1 MTTPKQ
7 IVNSH
12 SPSVAIPSGRDRGPY
27 SAHYAVNDDY
37 RGWILL
43 LIILVALG
51 GAALV
56 FGQNAAAQTQTKA
69 KPDTQYHVSTLP
81 SLGGTSSGGNSIND
95 QSWVAGY
102 SRQLDRNRHATLWR
116 NSLLTDLDTLGGPN
130 SSVTWNV
137 KNTAG
142 IIVGISQTADP
153 EPLGESW
160 SSAFFYSTPNNV
172 GYINLGFVWEQTL
185 NQMRGL
191 PNFPGGNNGF
201 ATGANN
207 LRQAVGWAENDVHDP
222 TCVSPQV
229 LQFRPAMWTLG
240 PPDQIQGLPLIPG
253 DSSGAATAIND
264 NGQIVGIS
272 GICDQA
278 VGRHTAKHAV
288 LWENGTVTDIYPN
301 PPAPWWNTPTAIN
314 QRGDI
319 VGFAGDPAFVEGD
332 ILHAFMWTRE
342 DGIRLLKPLPNRTP
356 KHVDSEAY
364 GINENR
370 QVVGVSCDADLV
382 DCRAVIWDHGNTPTD
397 LNDLKAPGYSAVL
410 TSAKDI
416 NNNGEITGRAA
427 DPNKGALTAYLAVP
441 VGGH

>member
-1 MTTPKQ
+1 MSTQQQHIQFITKKA
-7 IVNSH
+7 S
-12 SPSVAIPSGRDRGPY
+12 RTCLT
-27 SAHYAVNDDY
+27 
-37 RGWILL
+37 IL
-43 LIILVALG
+43 IAACCA
-51 GAALV
+51 AAL
-56 FGQNAAAQTQTKA
+56 AQTHAKTKP
-69 KPDTQYHVSTLP
+69 KMQYHVSTLA

-95 QSWVAGY
+95 QSWVSGY
-102 SRQLDRNRHATLWR
+102 SRMADRNRHATLWR
-116 NSLLTDLDTLGGPN
+116 NSLLTDLGTLGGPN

-142 IIVGISQTADP
+142 IIVGISQTATTP
-153 EPLGESW
+153 EPNGENW
-160 SSAFFYSTPNNV
+160 SSAAFYSTPNNV
-172 GYINLGFVWEQTL
+172 GYINLGFVWQN

-191 PNFPGGNNGF
+191 PPFPGGNNGF

-207 LRQAVGWAENDVHDP
+207 LGQVVGWAENGVHDP
-222 TCVSPQV
+222 NCCCTQV
-229 LQFRPAMWTLG
+229 LQFHPAMWTLG
-240 PPDQIQGLPLIPG
+240 PDQIHELPLISG

-288 LWENGTVTDIYPN
+288 LWQNGAVTDIYPN

-314 QRGDI
+314 QRGDV

-342 DGIRLLKPLPNRTP
+342 DGIRPLKPLKGRTP

-364 GINENR
+364 GINEAR
-370 QVVGVSCDADLV
+370 QVVGVSCDADFV

-397 LNDLKAPGYSAVL
+397 LNYLKGGFSARL
-410 TSAKDI
+410 ETAKDI
-416 NNNGEITGRAA
+416 NDNGENTGRAINA
-427 DPNKGALTAYLAVP
+427 GVRTPYLAVP

>member
-1 MTTPKQ
+1 MTTQLTIKRVSQ
-7 IVNSH
+7 TLF
-12 SPSVAIPSGRDRGPY
+12 
-27 SAHYAVNDDY
+27 
-37 RGWILL
+37 ILL
-43 LIILVALG
+43 
-51 GAALV
+51 AAICCGVTPASVL
-56 FGQNAAAQTQTKA
+56 AQGPLQTKA
-69 KPDTQYHVSTLP
+69 KLQYQVSDLP
-81 SLGGTSSGGNSIND
+81 GLGGTSNGGNSIND
-95 QSWVAGY
+95 QTWVAGY
-102 SRQLDRNRHATLWR
+102 ARLPDRNRHAALWR
-116 NSLLTDLDTLGGPN
+116 NSLLTDLGTLGGPN

-153 EPLGESW
+153 ESLGEAW
-160 SSAFFYSTPNNV
+160 SSAAFYSTPNNV
-172 GYINLGFVWEQTL
+172 GYINLGFVWEDGQGP
-185 NQMRGL
+185 MRGL

-201 ATGANN
+201 TTGANN

-240 PPDQIQGLPLIPG
+240 PPDQIQDLPLIPG

-288 LWENGTVTDIYPN
+288 LWENGTVTDIYPDA
-301 PPAPWWNTPTAIN
+301 PAPWWNTPTAIN

-332 ILHAFMWTRE
+332 IVHAFMWTRE
-342 DGIRLLKPLPNRTP
+342 DGIRQLKPLPNRTP

-364 GINENR
+364 GINEAR

-416 NNNGEITGRAA
+416 NNKGEITGRAT
-427 DPNKGALTAYLAVP
+427 DPITGVLTAYLAVP
-441 VGGH
+441 VSQ

>member
-1 MTTPKQ
+1 MTTQLTIKRVSQ
-7 IVNSH
+7 TLF
-12 SPSVAIPSGRDRGPY
+12 
-27 SAHYAVNDDY
+27 
-37 RGWILL
+37 ILL
-43 LIILVALG
+43 
-51 GAALV
+51 AAICCGVTPASVL
-56 FGQNAAAQTQTKA
+56 AQGPLQTKA
-69 KPDTQYHVSTLP
+69 KLQYQVSDLP
-81 SLGGTSSGGNSIND
+81 GLGGTSNGGNSIND
-95 QSWVAGY
+95 QTWVAGY
-102 SRQLDRNRHATLWR
+102 ARLPDRNRHAALWR
-116 NSLLTDLDTLGGPN
+116 NSLLTDLGTLGGPN

-153 EPLGESW
+153 ESLGEAW
-160 SSAFFYSTPNNV
+160 SSAAFYSTPNNV
-172 GYINLGFVWEQTL
+172 GYINLGFVWEDGQGP
-185 NQMRGL
+185 MRGL

-201 ATGANN
+201 TTGANN

-240 PPDQIQGLPLIPG
+240 PPDQIQDLPLIPG
-253 DSSGAATAIND
+253 DSSGASTAIND

-301 PPAPWWNTPTAIN
+301 APAPWWNTPTAIN
-314 QRGDI
+314 QRGDV

-332 ILHAFMWTRE
+332 VLHAFMWTRE
-342 DGIRLLKPLPNRTP
+342 DGIRPLKPLPRRTP
-356 KHVDSEAY
+356 PHVDSEAY
-364 GINENR
+364 GINEAR

-416 NNNGEITGRAA
+416 NNKGEITGRAT
-427 DPNKGALTAYLAVP
+427 DPITGVLTAYLAVP
-441 VGGH
+441 VSQ